1 VYFELNHTAF
11 NDPQTLKEFIT
22 MVTIPQGL
30 EERIHNCS
38 FASEGEIA
46 EVVSVV
52 DELCAFIQ
60 HLKCVPLLSL
70 LASFSST
77 DILASFAPGA
87 RR

>member
-1 VYFELNHTAF
+1 
-11 NDPQTLKEFIT
+11 

-30 EERIHNCS
+30 EERIHKCS

-60 HLKCVPLLSL
+60 HLKCVPLPSHI
-70 LASFSST
+70 ACVVF
-77 DILASFAPGA
+77 IH
-87 RR
+87 